1 MIDRSNQ
8 RWPRPQTDGLQI
20 PPQNN
25 QKLPRPEWGTLG
37 QMGGQPES
45 GRMPEVRPYDPG
57 RGSPWTM
64 DGLRPTNL
72 PSGTRTMTGGGGT
85 FLPGEM
91 DPFGGSPLV
100 GPDTSRVPAPTA
112 TGTSVW
118 QNPAAANQSAT
129 SANAPRVVSDG
140 QGGWVLTEH
149 GNRRPLQPTEVAA
162 AQKYVGDFWTANP
175 TGFQAT
181 NANSVADAYRQFLGR
196 QASSEELASHTGNP
210 RGLAGIIQTI
220 ADSPEAKAYAAGQQ
234 NGGNTGNTGN
244 AGNASLPPG
253 AKTDQWSGPGAVTQR
268 GNFGNLEGF
277 DANNFGDDNMQTA
290 KYQAGRILSRFDPNN
305 PQVLASILADPEFQ
319 RMFPGAKGVGPD
331 KIDFGDGRP
340 VDVIRGHGAPGA
352 KFSWQTMDGSGG
364 AAARPATARYAP
376 MMPSEAPM
384 DIWTNAAMAPT
395 MTPEVAPADDYALR
409 TNRSAVQSARRS

>member
-1 MIDRSNQ
+1 
-8 RWPRPQTDGLQI
+8 
-20 PPQNN
+20 
-25 QKLPRPEWGTLG
+25 
-37 QMGGQPES
+37 
-45 GRMPEVRPYDPG
+45 
-57 RGSPWTM
+57 M

-72 PSGTRTMTGGGGT
+72 PSGARTMTGGGGT

-91 DPFGGSPLV
+91 DPAGGSPLV
-100 GPDTSRVPAPTA
+100 AADTRRSTT
-112 TGTSVW
+112 TGSGV
-118 QNPAAANQSAT
+118 
-129 SANAPRVVSDG
+129 
-140 QGGWVLTEH
+140 
-149 GNRRPLQPTEVAA
+149 
-162 AQKYVGDFWTANP
+162 
-175 TGFQAT
+175 
-181 NANSVADAYRQFLGR
+181 
-196 QASSEELASHTGNP
+196 
-210 RGLAGIIQTI
+210 
-220 ADSPEAKAYAAGQQ
+220 
-234 NGGNTGNTGN
+234 
-244 AGNASLPPG
+244 PPG

-305 PQVLASILADPEFQ
+305 PQVLASILADPEFV
-319 RMFPGAKGVGPD
+319 RMFPRAKGVGPD

-395 MTPEVAPADDYALR
+395 MTPEDYALR
-409 TNRSAVQSARRS
+409 TNRSALLSARRS